1 MSDTDEAKTDRTA
14 YEEAEER
21 FDAQP
26 AAVAAETEGVL
37 DEEPAFAGDGGPDSE
52 KAAPESAAPAATAAT
67 ALPHLDA
74 DDGKGAGEAGYRR
87 AAKVYD
93 WLGFIGGVFAVALG
107 ITMLAMGTPEA
118 IRFGADFYTEAF
130 AAMTQIAFILKVGF
144 FGVLAAM
151 GLGLMG
157 TFGPRLMAKDRADR

>member
-1 MSDTDEAKTDRTA
+1 MSDTDEVKTDQTA

-37 DEEPAFAGDGGPDSE
+37 DEEPAFTGDGGPEPE
-52 KAAPESAAPAATAAT
+52 KAVPGSVAAAAPAATA
-67 ALPHLDA
+67 LPHPAA
-74 DDGKGAGEAGYRR
+74 DNGKGAGEAGYRR

-118 IRFGADFYTEAF
+118 IRFGADFHTEAF
-130 AAMTQIAFILKVGF
+130 AAMTQIAFILKVGL
-144 FGVLAAM
+144 FGVLVAM